1 MEAVLK
7 NIVSYILFY
16 NREVPYLWT
25 LPKCRQWNGFQE
37 KFELCFVFDSIKKLH
52 TNMKD
57 YTKIKIYSAKNFI
70 LECCKRKID
79 FKVSGDYF
87 LDLTS

>member
-1 MEAVLK
+1 
-7 NIVSYILFY
+7 
-16 NREVPYLWT
+16 
-25 LPKCRQWNGFQE
+25 
-37 KFELCFVFDSIKKLH
+37 
-52 TNMKD
+52 MKD